1 MFRGKFKNKKV
12 FIITGASRGIG
23 RALSIEFADNDS
35 LLFLIARSK
44 INLEKV
50 IKEIGQ
56 NACAKSISFDL
67 REVRQLEKLMKD
79 IFGQL
84 DFKKIASISLI
95 NNAGI
100 ISPITPAGGFKLEDA
115 VDNLKVNC
123 IAPIILSD
131 IFIRKTKDF
140 KGKKIILNISSD
152 AAKTPKEGL
161 SLYCSS
167 KSAVEMFSQCV
178 SREQGRYKYGVK
190 IYTFSPGVVDTD
202 MFSEL
207 TKKTKEDLPNVDGYL
222 WLSNSGSLEHPEKV
236 AKEINRFIRE
246 KLDT

>member
-1 MFRGKFKNKKV
+1 MYRNKFKKKKV

-23 RALSIEFADNDS
+23 RALSAELARSDS
-35 LLFLIARSK
+35 TLFLIARNK
-44 INLEKV
+44 IMLEKV
-50 IKEIGQ
+50 IEEIGQ
-56 NACAKSISFDL
+56 NTCAKSILFDL
-67 REVRQLEKLMKD
+67 RKTKQLEKIVED
-79 IFGQL
+79 IFMQV
-84 DFKKIASISLI
+84 DFKEIESITLI

-100 ISPITPAGGFKLEDA
+100 ISPITLAGGFKLEDA

-123 IAPIILSD
+123 IVPIILSD

-178 SREQGRYKYGVK
+178 SREQSRYKYGVT
-190 IYTFSPGVVDTD
+190 IYTFSPGAVDTH

-207 TKKTKEDLPNVDGYL
+207 TKKAKEDLPNVDSYVL
-222 WLSNSGSLEHPEKV
+222 LSNSGSLKHPRKV